1 MSYHY
6 IPTTSRT
13 HCPVRPEIV
22 QNATKSIPGAFMYGG
37 AVVGGT
43 VATRLGKDCQIGQDI
58 GAFAFGVLGCVIQSK
73 IKSRSE
79 KPLRKV
85 YEWQ

>member
-6 IPTTSRT
+6 VPTIPLT
-13 HCPVRPEIV
+13 HCPVRPEII
-22 QNATKSIPGAFMYGG
+22 QNATKSIHGLLMYSG

-58 GAFAFGVLGCVIQSK
+58 GALTFGVVGYIIQSK
-73 IKSRSE
+73 IKPRSE
-79 KPLRKV
+79 KPLRQV